1 MVSGVKKVAMWE
13 ISVITEPIATWALW
27 EKVIVLLLFIWCS
40 FLILMA
46 AFNRGDE
53 GKRERPDSVT
63 KIDE

>member
-1 MVSGVKKVAMWE
+1 MWE

-27 EKVIVLLLFIWCS
+27 EKIIVLLLFIWCS

-46 AFNRGDE
+46 VFSRADE
-53 GKRERPDSVT
+53 EKRERPDSVT